1 VVDLDFE
8 NLIGRQK
15 SQVLLS
21 PVEIAFFDGINVAI
35 TGGAG
40 SIGASLA
47 NQLLKETNSNV
58 FLIDSDESRLHTVFV
73 NLPINLRAR
82 TQTHLADIRDAYSIE
97 TALGKICPDLV
108 IHAAALKHVSV
119 LENAPRE
126 AFLTNILGTHNVLN
140 SLPKSNV
147 KYFVFV
153 STDKAANPIGVLGK
167 TKLVGEFLTAGSM
180 KLNPDIKHGVV
191 RFGNVFLSRGSVL
204 ETFVAQIGLNEELTI
219 TNEHMDRF
227 FIDLEEA
234 SSLILKTI
242 VEPHSGVSILKMGA
256 PVKILDLIERLIAK
270 VGKPIG
276 YKVIGVKPGEKI
288 TEELFT
294 PIEKLS
300 AKDFPEYTFS
310 DFTRHIELSEIFSK
324 NFSTDEDALL
334 AIEKLLKNSHE
345 I

>member
-1 VVDLDFE
+1 MVDLDFE
-8 NLIGRQK
+8 YLIGRQK
-15 SQVLLS
+15 SQVLLT
-21 PVEIAFFDGINVAI
+21 PTEIDFFDGIKVAI

-47 NQLLKETNSNV
+47 NQLLKETNSTV
-58 FLIDSDESRLHTVFV
+58 FLIDSDESRLHTLFV
-73 NLPINLRAR
+73 NLPLNLRAR
-82 TQTHLADIRDAYSIE
+82 MQTCLADIRDAYSIE
-97 TALGKICPDLV
+97 TALSKIGPDLV

-119 LENAPRE
+119 VENAPRE
-126 AFLTNILGTHNVLN
+126 AFLTNVLGTHNVLR
-140 SLPKSNV
+140 SLSISKV

-153 STDKAANPIGVLGK
+153 STDKAANPIGILGK
-167 TKLVGEFLTAGSM
+167 TKLVGEYLTAGSM
-180 KLNPDIKHGVV
+180 RLNGSIKHGVV

-256 PVKILDLIERLIAK
+256 AVKILDLIERLIAK
-270 VGKPIG
+270 VGKPIR

-294 PIEKLS
+294 PKEKLS
-300 AKDFPEYTFS
+300 AVDFPEYTFAN
-310 DFTRHIELSEIFSK
+310 FTRYIGLTEVFSK
-324 NFSTDEDALL
+324 NFSTDEDASL
-334 AIEKLLKNSHE
+334 AIENLLKNSHE